1 MPWPLNWSNQLSCTV
16 KTYKQMPDKV
26 WLSVGCYLNKYS
38 WVLHFCITSQADD
51 AVVPLDDNFK
61 SKENPAPTFLLFFCI
76 INVFLNLT
84 FHERKIFVL
93 GLEEKVNEAKQLAY
107 EILKI

>member
-1 MPWPLNWSNQLSCTV
+1 
-16 KTYKQMPDKV
+16 MPDKV

-38 WVLHFCITSQADD
+38 WVLDYRIPSQADD
-51 AVVPLDDNFK
+51 ALVSLDDHFK
-61 SKENPAPTFLLFFCI
+61 SKENPAPTFCFFGI
-76 INVFLNLT
+76 INVILDPT

-93 GLEEKVNEAKQLAY
+93 GLEEKVHEAKQLAY